1 MIKFGGK
8 ITTLS
13 KIFVYKND
21 KMFIKNDTIYK
32 MENGECRMENGEL
45 SIINCQLSI
54 LLGALF
60 LRHSRV
66 THWAFRDRRAGV

>member
-21 KMFIKNDTIYK
+21 KMYIKNDTFEK
-32 MENGECRMENGEL
+32 K
-45 SIINCQLSI
+45 
-54 LLGALF
+54 A
-60 LRHSRV
+60 
-66 THWAFRDRRAGV
+66 